1 MALTRDDRIQSTP
14 RASKDPKSYEYARQM
29 VYVLKTCW
37 KRVTFDLQD
46 WEKEVQE
53 ARQNKIWEQLGYDSI
68 DEVLAKEVGYSEAE
82 LKIKCKQA
90 RDNPLAGHGTNQHSD
105 LKDKDARENPLCEH
119 GGVGN
124 TKSSKYGTTVDYTL
138 RRLARDNPEL
148 LDAIERGELS
158 VNAAAIQAGIRKKP
172 SQAEVCIKAFR
183 KAENRMEVL
192 KLITQSLEPYERI
205 WIMDWLNEST

>member
-14 RASKDPKSYEYARQM
+14 RSSKDPKSYEYARQM

-37 KRVTFDLQD
+37 KRVRFDLQD
-46 WEKEVQE
+46 WEKEVEE
-53 ARQNKIWEQLGYDSI
+53 AKQNKIWEKLGYASI

-90 RDNPLAGHGTNQHSD
+90 RDNPLANVGPPTKEE
-105 LKDKDARENPLCEH
+105 KDNVDNVNIKTK
-119 GGVGN
+119 GGN
-124 TKSSKYGTTVDYTL
+124 DTDYTL

-158 VNAAAIQAGIRKKP
+158 VNSAAIKAGIRKKQTP
-172 SQAEVCIKAFR
+172 DQICVREFAKV
-183 KAENRMEVL
+183 ENRLSVL
-192 KLITQSLEPYERI
+192 RAIFERLQPHEKEIVLDWIDTSLEV
-205 WIMDWLNEST
+205 SS